1 MICRWLTDQLL
12 ADAFQLICSP
22 LTNHDILKF
31 SRVGTFDCH
40 ENVSNMSGV
49 VLNINSKKRTT
60 CSSLMKTAL
69 NNVVLPTLLKVVNNT
84 VQHCCTCLQAS
95 SGSTTCS
102 VLLTTL
108 NNVGS
113 KTLLNAVFIRPE
125 QVVRF
130 LLCSRAEGQRLH
142 F

>member
-1 MICRWLTDQLL
+1 MLCCPY
-12 ADAFQLICSP
+12 CSMSSA
-22 LTNHDILKF
+22 ILF
-31 SRVGTFDCH
+31 SIVTPDRGLD
-40 ENVSNMSGV
+40 
-49 VLNINSKKRTT
+49 
-60 CSSLMKTAL
+60 
-69 NNVVLPTLLKVVNNT
+69 
-84 VQHCCTCLQAS
+84 

-113 KTLLNAVFIRPE
+113 TTLFNAVFIRPE

-130 LLCSRAEGQRLH
+130 LLCITQLLLQYYGSTRTLAMN